1 MHAISHNSV
10 VFKPHSLPPP
20 ELFIACSSL
29 VRPVTTPFYA
39 KLDQTLNSFDFA
51 DQARSLCAPA
61 YSETGRGR
69 PSIDPVVYFKMLMV
83 GFFEDIA
90 SERGIAE
97 RCSDFI
103 SIRAF
108 LGYDLTGTTPDH
120 STLSI
125 IR

>member
-1 MHAISHNSV
+1 
-10 VFKPHSLPPP
+10 
-20 ELFIACSSL
+20 
-29 VRPVTTPFYA
+29 
-39 KLDQTLNSFDFA
+39 
-51 DQARSLCAPA
+51 
-61 YSETGRGR
+61 
-69 PSIDPVVYFKMLMV
+69 MLMV

-97 RCSDFI
+97 RCSDSI

-125 IR
+125 IRQRLSVPYT